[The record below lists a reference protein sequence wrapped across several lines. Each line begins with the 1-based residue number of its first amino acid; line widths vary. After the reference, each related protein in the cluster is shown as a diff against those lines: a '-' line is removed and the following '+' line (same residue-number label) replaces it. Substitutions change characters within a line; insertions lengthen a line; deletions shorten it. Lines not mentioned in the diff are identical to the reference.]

1 MLSAPNVA
9 SHPKGMG
16 LKLQCVAVQDGSRL
30 FPDLG
35 RPASC
40 TSIPPHCEM
49 GMSLCP
55 LPVCMKVR

>member
-40 TSIPPHCEM
+40 TPIPPTVKW
-49 GMSLCP
+49 GCP
-55 LPVCMKVR
+55 CVHFQSA